1 MDRDWANLES
11 LALDI
16 IISKLIEPIDHI
28 WFGSVCKNW
37 HSIAKLNHLNNY
49 KFRNNI
55 LPMLM
60 IPSKKNPRK
69 RSPRKRSLFS
79 ISANRVYEFQLTV
92 FSNKR
97 VCGSTHGWIATVD
110 KNNVIT
116 LVNPFKDVAPIILPR
131 IDVYDSYK
139 YYEFDVRKVTLSV
152 DPITNPND
160 YVVAA
165 IYTNRGCLAFMK
177 AGQEFWTYMDDID
190 NRRHT
195 GFVDVAFYKDLVYA
209 VSRWKSIV
217 SFDLCYSTC
226 PYRFEERIPNFVR
239 EQGENETYSSLAYL
253 VTSLEGDLWMVRRF
267 VDTVYPYVGGTGN
280 NGTQSFQVFKL
291 ELDCTGEKLINMI
304 KLETLGDNVLFLGGS
319 DSTSISASYFSCYV
333 QKNSIYYTDNYIDD
347 TPVRYPQVPYDM
359 GIYNVKDGSFGIH
372 CPFKPYFKGLAPPV
386 WVLPP
391 FQWDC

>member
-1 MDRDWANLES
+1 MERDWANLES

-97 VCGSTHGWIATVD
+97 VCGSTHGWIGTVD
-110 KNNVIT
+110 QNNVIT

-190 NRRHT
+190 
-195 GFVDVAFYKDLVYA
+195 VAFYKDLVYA

-217 SFDLCYSTC
+217 SFDLCNSTC

-239 EQGENETYSSLAYL
+239 EQGEDETYSSLAYL
-253 VTSLEGDLWMVRRF
+253 VTSLEGDLWMVR
-267 VDTVYPYVGGTGN
+267 
-280 NGTQSFQVFKL
+280 
-291 ELDCTGEKLINMI
+291 
-304 KLETLGDNVLFLGGS
+304 S

-333 QKNSIYYTDNYIDD
+333 QKNSIYYTDNFIDD

-359 GIYNVKDGSFGIH
+359 GIYNVKDGNFGIH